1 LAKLVI
7 TKGGFFMTRL
17 NTEYLAKLQSVH
29 LKRAKISTDLAIFKD
44 QLQIRK
50 ALQKELDEM
59 D

>member
-1 LAKLVI
+1 
-7 TKGGFFMTRL
+7 MTRL